1 MVISDVRRWLQQCWD
16 SEIVWEWE
24 CCIVNLIIILLW
36 RNIRELVSAGVRASD
51 QSVDHVWPSFAG
63 PEPRD
68 ETEPARI
75 DNEPGVATAECAE
88 PTVDTSHTADTRHW
102 HPALQCCSQLLQIT
116 LHTHITRA
124 DTAVRVRRVHPGRII
139 IQETIGHQSRD
150 VRRLFILF
158 PWPNWVPELMLTSA
172 PSLWPVLRSLW
183 CHHCLYCIISPS
195 LSSSSFWTED
205 HYYCDYPA
213 LAILILWLTDT
224 SKHAI
229 TKLGHKMT
237 ESHQPI
243 KTSTAVLKAKRNSF
257 YCLSSPWV
265 IIYPDYFVFPSK
277 YWYKLFKTERALL

>member
-183 CHHCLYCIISPS
+183 CHHCLYCITLIIIILDWESLLLR
-195 LSSSSFWTED
+195 LSSSCHSHSLADGHQQACNYKIGSQDDRKSSTNQNLDRSF
-205 HYYCDYPA
+205 
-213 LAILILWLTDT
+213 
-224 SKHAI
+224 K
-229 TKLGHKMT
+229 G
-237 ESHQPI
+237 
-243 KTSTAVLKAKRNSF
+243 KAK
-257 YCLSSPWV
+257 
-265 IIYPDYFVFPSK
+265 
-277 YWYKLFKTERALL
+277 